1 MQQRGQPNQ
10 PPRPERDYVVP
21 ARGQT
26 GPLGGAS
33 SSSSGGGRSVYR
45 TPRIN
50 RLPLIIF
57 AFLIFALGI
66 AVLVIPLLAALQDGD
81 HVNVALFFIM
91 PLAAI
96 FIPVAYWL
104 YQWAERRRLRYLFLT
119 PTSIELRNGNDVI
132 STSWD
137 NVERIGFVSGGIIG
151 RHRVSFVLFNPPQYK
166 GNPKGKPKAPYHI
179 PLDSFLPLF
188 APLQDSNL
196 GRDIRTRAPHLFQQR
211 WSQVN

>member
-1 MQQRGQPNQ
+1 MQRGQPNQ
-10 PPRPERDYVVP
+10 PPRP
-21 ARGQT
+21 ARAQT

-33 SSSSGGGRSVYR
+33 SSSGGGRTVYR

-50 RLPLIIF
+50 RLPLLIL
-57 AFLIFALGI
+57 AFMMVALGI
-66 AVLVIPLLAALQDGD
+66 GALVVPLLAALQDGD
-81 HVNVALFFIM
+81 HVNVGLFLIM

-96 FIPVAYWL
+96 FILTAYWI

-137 NVERIGFVSGGIIG
+137 NVERIGFVRGGPIG
-151 RHRVSFVLFNPPQYK
+151 RHRVSFVLVNPPQYK
-166 GNPKGKPKAPYHI
+166 GNPKGRPKAPYHI

-188 APLQDSNL
+188 APLQESGL
-196 GRDIRTRAPHLFQQR
+196 GRDIRAREPHLFQQR